1 MANKRKLAKKAKLKK
16 NKDRLVLYHAS
27 NNNVESSASESFSGE
42 SFDSG
47 YQEIIQ
53 EENDGDDDEIDDVES
68 NEPEI
73 DCKVG
78 DKVIAPA
85 ITSNSDASY
94 SSSFQGEVIEIE
106 GKKARVQCCLSKQHK
121 LWYNIGSLRRPD
133 RSINDAEELKDVKVK
148 GKRKIAEVVSRK
160 KDEKIK
166 KLQADVR
173 DKAELKRDL
182 KSCRRNCVSLE
193 TKNIELGKKVREL
206 INQHST
212 IRVQSIFSPV
222 REVKHFNSDKEK
234 EIRKRHEELL
244 EDDRR
249 ARDIIIEGLNI
260 KVKEGE
266 NKIKTMKKKND
277 SLQIKYS
284 RTLQNL
290 RTAKAEI
297 KQQEKRLEQLTSDYE
312 KLLGEVKDRN
322 LKFDRWEVIRTML
335 TKVSCRQGKDLLNV
349 SKRKANQWQRLSGFA
364 QKIVNACA
372 IASAAR
378 IVELNVD
385 DSSIHGTTVTCMEV
399 VIEKEDGKL
408 KRLFM
413 EASYL
418 PEDKTGESIV
428 QSVKD
433 IFTFHK
439 KWYNIFLEHLAESG
453 VPTEHLPN
461 PSGITLE
468 KMASSCILMSDNA
481 PNAKKG
487 IRLLEDAIRDL
498 VEAGFTKEEL
508 DAMDTEARNALCIC
522 VSAGCTVHI
531 RNLMAN
537 HGAAQQD
544 ELLQGVI
551 LADPQQR
558 MEHTSDSLLF
568 AVKKLVQPGAYEKGH
583 GHEFKSFVHE
593 KHGNLVLVYLGRA
606 VTGSRFD
613 DSFECAYKV
622 LMMRDEI
629 ISFLSFLSMTEKTS
643 HEPSRLTQSVLMRI
657 SSTEFKVSL
666 CVLTWFWLK
675 LFRPMRLL
683 SNRAE
688 LKMSMMEN
696 GEMFDT
702 IEEQLLELIDSP
714 QHMFDFYYE
723 VFEGTIPGRQ
733 EWHQKLKKTVNGT
746 TIKWADEVKAR
757 AYDCLSESERELANK
772 HVAVIAEGILNE
784 LREVGKDYLTSQN
797 GKLCQAALLVQ
808 TYGHQLEGVD
818 LHNIS
823 VEQTFGL
830 VKSVESRGGWNIH
843 NVGLL
848 CIAVKGK
855 LLEHMPQV
863 FNADQQE
870 ALLDF
875 VEKYDCLLQVDLKET
890 KLRQDNM
897 TKTKL
902 QLRQSK
908 YVEKCIS
915 SCAESISYYGMPVQ
929 IRKVKHTDI
938 KKIVDGLLHGYEKR
952 DFLTNLINFYVK
964 GCGLKDLYR
973 PLTKVKSIDDLFEE
987 AKRVVKDGKGRI
999 PKTCPIDPKL
1009 LKTARPE
1016 TFGLTSSK
1024 EYTLR
1029 IKQLEDGILDEINR
1043 IMNTHEKFTPSFP
1056 KVDWGRLE
1064 RPYFHVPLTPFQM
1077 KFERGA
1083 KFRFLDELE
1092 EIWIAAGIS
1101 YNTEQRSYQLYYY
1114 DSREK
1119 AAPESPEKCE
1129 WSFFIDTVEKGR
1141 TRTGLD
1147 NNQTNIEFV

>member
-1 MANKRKLAKKAKLKK
+1 MANKRRLQREKRLEKIYGQKDSYYTAK
-16 NKDRLVLYHAS
+16 
-27 NNNVESSASESFSGE
+27 NNIESVGSESSRGE

-284 RTLQNL
+284 RTLQSL

-714 QHMFDFYYE
+714 QYMFDFYYE

-784 LREVGKDYLTSQN
+784 LRKVGKDYLTSQN
-797 GKLCQAALLVQ
+797 GKLCQAALFVQ

>member
-1 MANKRKLAKKAKLKK
+1 MANKRRLQREKRLEKIYGQKDSYYTAK
-16 NKDRLVLYHAS
+16 
-27 NNNVESSASESFSGE
+27 NNIESVGSDSSRGE
-42 SFDSG
+42 SFDGG

-53 EENDGDDDEIDDVES
+53 EESDGDDDEIDDVES
-68 NEPEI
+68 NEPDI
-73 DCKVG
+73 DLEVG
-78 DKVIAPA
+78 QKVIASA
-85 ITSNSDASY
+85 ITSNSDPSY

-106 GKKARVQCCLSKQHK
+106 GKRARVQCCLSKQHK

-133 RSINDAEELKDVKVK
+133 RSINDVEELKDVKVK

-166 KLQADVR
+166 KLQVDVR

-182 KSCRRNCVSLE
+182 KSSRSKCVSLE
-193 TKNIELGKKVREL
+193 SKIFKLENENRAL

-260 KVKEGE
+260 KVKEAE
-266 NKIKTMKKKND
+266 VKMKMMKKRTD
-277 SLQIKYS
+277 SLQEKFS
-284 RTLQNL
+284 RTFQSL

-297 KQQEKRLEQLTSDYE
+297 QQQGKKLEQLESDYE

-322 LKFDRWEVIRTML
+322 QKFDRWEIIRTML
-335 TKVSCRQGKDLLNV
+335 TKVSCRQGKNLVGV
-349 SKRKANQWQRLSGFA
+349 SKNKANQWQRGSGFA

-378 IVELNVD
+378 IVELNID
-385 DSSIHGTTVTCMEV
+385 DSSINGTTVTCMEV
-399 VIEKEDGKL
+399 VVQKEDGIL
-408 KRLFM
+408 KRLFI
-413 EASYL
+413 ESSYL

-439 KWYNIFLEHLAESG
+439 KWYKIFLEHLAESG

-508 DAMDTEARNALCIC
+508 DAMDTETRNALCVC
-522 VSAGCTVHI
+522 VSAGCAVHI

-544 ELLQGVI
+544 ELLQGATH
-551 LADPQQR
+551 ADPQQR
-558 MEHTSDSLLF
+558 MEHTSDSLLS
-568 AVKKLVQPGAYEKGH
+568 AVKKLAQPGAYEKGH

-593 KHGNLVLVYLGRA
+593 NHGNLVLVYLGRA

-643 HEPSRLTQSVLMRI
+643 HDPSRLTQSVLVRI

-702 IEEQLLELIDSP
+702 IEEQLVELIDSP
-714 QHMFDFYYE
+714 QYMFDFYYE
-723 VFEGTIPGRQ
+723 VFEGTFPGRQ

-784 LREVGKDYLTSQN
+784 LRKVGKDYLTSQN
-797 GKLCQAALLVQ
+797 GKLCQAALFVQ
-808 TYGHQLEGVD
+808 TYGHHLEGVD

-830 VKSVESRGGWNIH
+830 VKSVESRGGWSIH

-875 VEKYDCLLQVDLKET
+875 VEKYDCLLQLDLKEA

-897 TKTKL
+897 TKSKL

-929 IRKVKHTDI
+929 IRRVRHTDI
-938 KKIVDGLLHGYEKR
+938 KKIVDGLLHVYEKK
-952 DFLTNLINFYVK
+952 DFLTNLINFYIK

-973 PLTKVKSIDDLFEE
+973 PLTKFKSIDDLVEE

-1009 LKTARPE
+1009 LKTATPE

-1024 EYTLR
+1024 EYTLK
-1029 IKQLEDGILDEINR
+1029 IKQLEDGILDEIMR
-1043 IMNTHEKFTPSFP
+1043 IMNTHKKFTPSFP

-1064 RPYFHVPLTPFQM
+1064 RPHFHVPLTPFQM

-1101 YNTEQRSYQLYYY
+1101 YNTEQRCYQLYYY
-1114 DSREK
+1114 DSTEK
-1119 AAPESPEKCE
+1119 AAPEAPEECE

>member
-1 MANKRKLAKKAKLKK
+1 MANKRRLQREKRLEKIYGQKDSYYTAK
-16 NKDRLVLYHAS
+16 
-27 NNNVESSASESFSGE
+27 NNIESVGSESSRGE

-508 DAMDTEARNALCIC
+508 DAMDTETRNALCIC

-714 QHMFDFYYE
+714 QYMFDFYYE

-784 LREVGKDYLTSQN
+784 LRKVGKDYLTSQN
-797 GKLCQAALLVQ
+797 GKLCHAALFVQ

-1119 AAPESPEKCE
+1119 AAPEAPEKCE

>member
-1 MANKRKLAKKAKLKK
+1 MANKRRLQREKRLEKIYGQKDSYYTAK
-16 NKDRLVLYHAS
+16 
-27 NNNVESSASESFSGE
+27 NNIESVGSESSRGE

-193 TKNIELGKKVREL
+193 TKNIELVKKNREL

-714 QHMFDFYYE
+714 QYMFDFYYE

-757 AYDCLSESERELANK
+757 AYDCLSDSERKIANA
-772 HVAVIAEGILNE
+772 HVVVIAEGILNE
-784 LREVGKDYLTSQN
+784 LRKVGKDYLTSQN
-797 GKLCQAALLVQ
+797 GKLCQAALFVQ

-938 KKIVDGLLHGYEKR
+938 KKIVDGLLHGYEKK

-987 AKRVVKDGKGRI
+987 AKRVVKGGKGRI

-1009 LKTARPE
+1009 LKTATPE

-1119 AAPESPEKCE
+1119 AAPEAPEKCE